1 MDKKRKFL
9 TLEEK
14 IQVIEKKNSSL
25 LGIRALAEEFG
36 CGRTQI
42 NNFLKNQNELIKQYE
57 EFKSGAC
64 KKLKPSRFNEK
75 INEAVFEFFLKARS
89 KNIPISGPM
98 LQSKAREF
106 AEAIGEN
113 FSASNGWLEKFR
125 RRNNIVYNC
134 LSGESADV
142 CMKTVQEWKE
152 RVKDLCKGYSNDQIY
167 NCDKTGLFWRA
178 IPSKSLQ
185 LKGDRCS
192 KGKSAKQRI
201 TVLLCTNLSGSE
213 KKKL

>member
-1 MDKKRKFL
+1 RKFL

-14 IQVIEKKNSSL
+14 IQVIEKKNSSQ
-25 LGIRALAEEFG
+25 LGIRTLAEEFG

-42 NNFLKNQNELIKQYE
+42 NNILKNQNELLKQYE
-57 EFKSGAC
+57 EFKCGAC

-106 AEAIGEN
+106 ADAIGEN

-134 LSGESADV
+134 
-142 CMKTVQEWKE
+142 
-152 RVKDLCKGYSNDQIY
+152 
-167 NCDKTGLFWRA
+167 
-178 IPSKSLQ
+178 
-185 LKGDRCS
+185 
-192 KGKSAKQRI
+192 
-201 TVLLCTNLSGSE
+201 
-213 KKKL
+213 